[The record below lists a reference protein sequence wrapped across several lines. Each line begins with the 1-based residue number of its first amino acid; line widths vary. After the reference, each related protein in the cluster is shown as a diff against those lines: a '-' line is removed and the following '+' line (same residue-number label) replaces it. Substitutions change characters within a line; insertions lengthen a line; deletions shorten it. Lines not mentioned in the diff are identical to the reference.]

1 MKSGAEA
8 GMPWRRSSATC
19 PSSWIRSRKT
29 KPTAKRQPQIQAYAP
44 IETSID
50 PAVTKIFSLK
60 SARIAVLNLKM
71 RRPNAAIGAQSF
83 RPSPESRPRGWIG
96 S

>member
-8 GMPWRRSSATC
+8 GMPWRAQLGHVPEFVDQEQEDETHC
-19 PSSWIRSRKT
+19 EAPAPDPGIRPDRDD
-29 KPTAKRQPQIQAYAP
+29 
-44 IETSID
+44 ID